1 MMSIYIYIYMIERL
15 PDQNV
20 TNVYENIEFGI
31 RSEIDLSGN
40 QRARE
45 KRRASRKQ

>member
-1 MMSIYIYIYMIERL
+1 MIGRL

-31 RSEIDLSGN
+31 RSEIDLRKPKSK
-40 QRARE
+40 RE
-45 KRRASRKQ
+45 KKSQQEAIIIHTYASA